1 MRGRRSRTI
10 GPGQPG
16 LPEERKAL
24 VVRYM
29 LDAEEALKREQ
40 LAAEAAAHESEEDG
54 ANRQSGEEQQ
64 SVLRPSPATRPARY
78 VIKLRGVGFLWRWA
92 VFEGIGVGCNSAQPP
107 LTSDPARAV
116 AAGILPRLSERAAR
130 RAAERAARG
139 AFLQAS
145 ASE

>member
-1 MRGRRSRTI
+1 MKGRRSRTI

-40 LAAEAAAHESEEDG
+40 LAAEAAAHKSEEDG
-54 ANRQSGEEQQ
+54 AAPQSGEEQQ

-78 VIKLRGVGFLWRWA
+78 VIKLRGVGLLWRWA
-92 VFEGIGVGCNSAQPP
+92 VFEGIGVGSNSAQPP
-107 LTSDPARAV
+107 LTSDPARPV
-116 AAGILPRLSERAAR
+116 ATGLLPRLSERAAR

-139 AFLQAS
+139 AFRQAI

>member
-1 MRGRRSRTI
+1 MRGWRSRTI
-10 GPGQPG
+10 APGQPG
-16 LPEERKAL
+16 LPEARKAL

-40 LAAEAAAHESEEDG
+40 LAAGAAAHKSEEDG
-54 ANRQSGEEQQ
+54 AAPQSEEGQQ
-64 SVLRPSPATRPARY
+64 SLLRPSPAPRPARY

-92 VFEGIGVGCNSAQPP
+92 VFEGIGAGSNSAEPP
-107 LTSDPARAV
+107 ATSDPARAV
-116 AAGILPRLSERAAR
+116 AAGLLPRLSEQAAR

-139 AFLQAS
+139 AFRQAI